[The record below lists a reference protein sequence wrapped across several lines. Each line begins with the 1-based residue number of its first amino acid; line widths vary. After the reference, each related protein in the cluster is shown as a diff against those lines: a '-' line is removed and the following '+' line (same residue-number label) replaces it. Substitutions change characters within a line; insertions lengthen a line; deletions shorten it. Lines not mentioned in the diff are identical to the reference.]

1 MRISNARCCRLT
13 VSTQF
18 WTCKGKKK
26 NHKGGWL
33 GVRAKTVTGYFTM
46 NQFFGAV
53 LSKKQPRNIQH
64 FNTGGVNKGSEWPSD
79 YFIYLQDLRLSYFIF
94 SQQPQRY
101 KIYMWLFFIVLMKS
115 RLSCGSLITISWRIK
130 KTSDPMTFIRL
141 WVLIGLALSTQN
153 YLYML
158 CLFLVLSTQLFL
170 GKLCTSLLLIRRNF
184 LVLCNRETDKKW
196 QFLS

>member
-13 VSTQF
+13 DSTQF

-26 NHKGGWL
+26 SQRWLAGGESKHCCKIFHNEPIFC
-33 GVRAKTVTGYFTM
+33 AF
-46 NQFFGAV
+46 
-53 LSKKQPRNIQH
+53 LSKKRPRNIQH

-79 YFIYLQDLRLSYFIF
+79 YFIYLQDLRLSCFIF

-115 RLSCGSLITISWRIK
+115 RLSCGSSITISWRIK

-170 GKLCTSLLLIRRNF
+170 GKLSTSLLLIRRNF
-184 LVLCNRETDKKW
+184 SVLCNRETDRKW